1 MPLPSCSPRQSFS
14 PLRALCTVSGILA
27 LTVSAFGQSGACPA
41 VAASSPTPAQTAY
54 AADHLL
60 QAKELYEEAI
70 LAHPNDLQLSAAL
83 VSILLQENQF
93 AQAATQANKSVAE
106 HPNSAVALTSLAAV
120 QLHQGQPWL
129 ALDTLKTAEAAD
141 SCYAPIH
148 LVRSQILRIDSM
160 YASERAEIQAA
171 YAIDPTD
178 PDIRHAW
185 SNVVSPANE
194 VESID
199 QSLSN
204 LKDIDAESRKKAE
217 DTVRS
222 YMPLFSEN
230 NQTCQIL
237 PAAVPAEFALEPS
250 RQDSKHID
258 GYRLEVGFA
267 KKNGRLQVDTAAS
280 GLFISKALADENG
293 FQPGLGDPPGTVR
306 VDEAH
311 IGPLEFRDC
320 IVGVS
325 DAPFPGNADGFVGT
339 DMFAQWLITLDHPA
353 AKLILAPL
361 PRQKGV
367 LPGDRVA
374 YPELQGFMP
383 VYHRHQFLMVPVTL
397 DNKTRKLF
405 ILDTGIRFSTMT
417 PEAAHSVSNMKV
429 NFTNTAR
436 TVSGATLQIYRDNF
450 DFQFADLTLAHQ
462 DHIIELD
469 PAAIERSTGIE
480 VAGMLGFDMLH
491 SLVLHL
497 DYRDGLIRVDSP
509 SGPSR
514 SFAKGPSGTMK
525 NSEVGSVA
533 HDCESAD
540 PGDRPI
546 ASTIQAKVT
555 GLIDAAHLKPGKKIF
570 VKIVNEWSFP
580 GCTLPRGSL
589 LYGHVTDARS
599 TKNPDSST
607 LSLVFDQGECGGG
620 QKKPLSLTI
629 IGLIASPDQFV
640 GLHSVLP
647 SEVAGGGRSISALAG
662 DLDSSFPE
670 LNLNP
675 GGPPHTVHPG
685 IVVGLPHLKL
695 EPHGGPGCST
705 RITST
710 DHTLRL
716 GVGSQMI
723 LTMERAQ

>member
-1 MPLPSCSPRQSFS
+1 MPLPSCSPRQLFF
-14 PLRALCTVSGILA
+14 PLGVVCAMCGFLA
-27 LTVSAFGQSGACPA
+27 LTPSSSGQSRVCPA

-54 AADHLL
+54 AAGHLL
-60 QAKELYEEAI
+60 QAKALYEDA
-70 LAHPNDLQLSAAL
+70 LLTHPDDLQLSAAL
-83 VSILLQENQF
+83 VRILLREDQF

-106 HPNSAVALTSLAAV
+106 HPGSAIALTALADV
-120 QLHQGQPWL
+120 QLHQGYPWL
-129 ALDTLKTAEAAD
+129 ALKTLKTAEAAD

-160 YASERAEIQAA
+160 YASERAEIEAA

-185 SNVVSPANE
+185 STIVSPAHE
-194 VESID
+194 VESVD
-199 QSLSN
+199 QSLSS
-204 LKDIDAESRKKAE
+204 LKEIDAVSRKKAE

-237 PAAVPAEFALEPS
+237 PAAVPAEFTLEPS

-258 GYRLEVGFA
+258 GYRLEVGFS
-267 KKNGRLQVDTAAS
+267 KKSGRLQLDTAAS
-280 GLFISKALADENG
+280 GLFISKTLADENG
-293 FQPGLGDPPGTVR
+293 FQPALGDPPGTVR

-325 DAPFPGNADGFVGT
+325 DTPFPGDADGFIGT

-361 PRQKGV
+361 PRQKGI
-367 LPGDRVA
+367 LPGDRA
-374 YPELQGFMP
+374 ADPELQGFMP
-383 VYHRHQFLMVPVTL
+383 VYHRLQYLMVPVTL
-397 DNKTRKLF
+397 DDKARELF
-405 ILDTGIRFSTMT
+405 VLDTGIRFSTMT
-417 PEAAHSVSNMKV
+417 PEAAHSVSSTKV

-436 TVSGATLQIYRDNF
+436 TVSGGTLQIYRDNF
-450 DFQFADLTLAHQ
+450 DFQFAGITMGHQ
-462 DHIIELD
+462 SHIIELD
-469 PAAIERSTGIE
+469 PTAIERNTGIE

-497 DYRDGLIRVDSP
+497 DYRDGLIRLDSP

-514 SFAKGPSGTMK
+514 SLAKGSSGTMQS
-525 NSEVGSVA
+525 SEVSSVTPA
-533 HDCESAD
+533 CESAD
-540 PGDRPI
+540 PRDRPI
-546 ASTIQAKVT
+546 GSTIQAKVT
-555 GLIDAAHLKPGKKIF
+555 GLIDSAHLKPGKKLF
-570 VKIVNEWSFP
+570 VKIINEWSFP
-580 GCTLPRGSL
+580 GCTLPAGSL
-589 LYGHVTDARS
+589 LYGHVTEARA
-599 TKNPDSST
+599 TKNPDSSA
-607 LSLVFDQGECGGG
+607 LSLVFDQAECGGG
-620 QKKPLSLTI
+620 PKQPVSLTV

-647 SEVAGGGRSISALAG
+647 SEVAGGGRNISSLAG
-662 DLDSSFPE
+662 DIDSSYPE
-670 LNLNP
+670 PNLNP

-685 IVVGLPHLKL
+685 IVVGLPQLKL

-705 RITST
+705 KITST
-710 DHTLRL
+710 GHTLRL
-716 GVGSQMI
+716 GVGSQLI
-723 LTMERAQ
+723 LTMQTPQ